1 MAVWAT
7 LHLGCTLTN
16 LEQINRVS
24 QLTLPECVTP
34 RSDVTY
40 LVSQMS
46 RVTCHE
52 GLLHLDPPIPSW
64 RHLGKQCD
72 YNAHLQAIFDLILPA
87 C

>member
-1 MAVWAT
+1 MAVWAA
-7 LHLGCTLTN
+7 LPHLGCTVSN

-46 RVTCHE
+46 RVTRAGCTWTRPSRAGDTCE
-52 GLLHLDPPIPSW
+52 NNATIILCSFHL
-64 RHLGKQCD
+64 
-72 YNAHLQAIFDLILPA
+72 
-87 C
+87 